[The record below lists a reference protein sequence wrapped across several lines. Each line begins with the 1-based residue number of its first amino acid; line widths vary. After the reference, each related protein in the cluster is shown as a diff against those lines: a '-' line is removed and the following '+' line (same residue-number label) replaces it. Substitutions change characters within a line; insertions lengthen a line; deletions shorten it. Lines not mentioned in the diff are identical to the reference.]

1 MSTTGRYYSSNTIV
15 VHVIINPISGAGA
28 DPHAAGRRVAQVEAS
43 AAERGLGAVVRVTE
57 RAGHAVELAA
67 AAVTAGASSVIVWG
81 GDGTFNEA
89 SGALIGTGI
98 PVGLVPAGSGNGLA
112 RALGMPWDPATA
124 LAVAFDGRPRP
135 IDAGRM
141 AGRPFFNI
149 AGIGF
154 DARVAALFNRRAAG
168 TRGGWPYIAIGVREG
183 CRYCALDYDVRMD
196 DDSRRYRALLIAFA
210 NGREYGLGARIAP
223 DARLDDGLLDAI
235 IVEERGILKRFWDA
249 RHLAKGTA
257 HLAPLVTTRP
267 VRRATIE
274 TPGDIEFHVDGEP
287 GVAKDRIDVEV
298 LPGALVIRT

>member
-1 MSTTGRYYSSNTIV
+1 MSSTGRYYSSNTIV
-15 VHVIINPISGAGA
+15 IHVIINPISGAGA
-28 DPHAAGRRVAQVEAS
+28 DPHVAARRVAQVDAAAS
-43 AAERGLGAVVRVTE
+43 ARGLRAAVHVTE
-57 RAGHAVELAA
+57 RAGHAADLAA
-67 AAVTAGASSVIVWG
+67 AAVAADASSVVVWG

-112 RALGMPWDPATA
+112 RALGMPWDPARA
-124 LAVAFDGRPRP
+124 LGIAFDGQPRR
-135 IDAGRM
+135 IDAGRL
-141 AGRPFFNI
+141 AGRPFFNV
-149 AGIGF
+149 AGVGF

-196 DDSRRYRALLIAFA
+196 DESRLYRALLIAFA

-257 HLAPLVTTRP
+257 HLAPLVTARR
-267 VRRATIE
+267 VRRASIE
-274 TPGDIEFHVDGEP
+274 SPGEMEFHVDGEP
-287 GVAKDRIDVEV
+287 GVARDRIDVEV

>member
-28 DPHAAGRRVAQVEAS
+28 DPHAAERRVAQVEEA
-43 AAERGLGAVVRVTE
+43 AAERGLRAAVRVTE

-67 AAVTAGASSVIVWG
+67 GAVTAGASSVIVWG

-112 RALGMPWDPATA
+112 RALGMPWEPAAA
-124 LAVAFDGRPRP
+124 LAVAFDGTPRP

-257 HLAPLVTTRP
+257 HLAPLVTTCQ

-287 GVAKDRIDVEV
+287 GVARDRIEVEV
-298 LPGALVIRT
+298 LPAALVIRM

>member
-28 DPHAAGRRVAQVEAS
+28 DPHAAERRVAQVEAA
-43 AAERGLGAVVRVTE
+43 AAERGLGATVRVTE
-57 RAGHAVELAA
+57 RAGHAVDFAA
-67 AAVTAGASSVIVWG
+67 AAVTAGASGVIVWG

-112 RALGMPWDPATA
+112 RALGMPWDPAAA
-124 LAVAFDGRPRP
+124 LAVAFDGTPRP

-223 DARLDDGLLDAI
+223 DALLDDGLLDAI

-257 HLAPLVTTRP
+257 HLAPLVTTRR

-274 TPGDIEFHVDGEP
+274 SPGEIEFHVDGEP
-287 GVAKDRIDVEV
+287 GLAKDRIDVEV

>member
-1 MSTTGRYYSSNTIV
+1 MSLTGRYYSSNTIV

-28 DPHAAGRRVAQVEAS
+28 DPHAAATRVAQVEA
-43 AAERGLGAVVRVTE
+43 AAGARGRRAAVHVTE
-57 RAGHAVELAA
+57 RAGHAAELAA
-67 AAVTAGASSVIVWG
+67 DAVAAGASGVVVWG

-112 RALGMPWDPATA
+112 RALGMPWDPAAA
-124 LAVAFDGRPRP
+124 LAVAFDGTPRA

-141 AGRPFFNI
+141 AGRAFFNI
-149 AGIGF
+149 AGVGF

-168 TRGGWPYIAIGVREG
+168 TRGGWPYIAIGLREG

-257 HLAPLVTTRP
+257 HLAPLVTTRR

-274 TPGDIEFHVDGEP
+274 TAGEIEFHVDGEP
-287 GVAKDRIDVEV
+287 GVARDRIDVEV
-298 LPGALVIRT
+298 LPGALIIRT